1 MSGDPW
7 GKVKR
12 FAVVVMMLTAVC
24 LAGCAD
30 DDCDHDSDCNNDQ
43 VCAECNTA
51 AGSCHKCVDS
61 GDVALC
67 TCL

>member
-7 GKVKR
+7 GRVKR
-12 FAVVVMMLTAVC
+12 FAIVVTMLTAAC

-30 DDCDHDSDCNNDQ
+30 DDCDHDSDCKGDQ
-43 VCAECNTA
+43 VCAKCSTA
-51 AGSCHKCVDS
+51 VGSCHKCVDS
-61 GDVALC
+61 GSVELC